1 MQRYRENT
9 NNILMIFSDIQQ
21 TRDII
26 PKEVMYNASQ
36 RKNIAICKYIEVIKD
51 MQNGGLNK

>member
-9 NNILMIFSDIQQ
+9 NNILMISSDIEQ

-36 RKNIAICKYIEVIKD
+36 RKNSH
-51 MQNGGLNK
+51 L

>member
-1 MQRYRENT
+1 
-9 NNILMIFSDIQQ
+9 MIFSDIQQ